1 MYLKQIEIIGFK
13 SFAKKTQIDL
23 TGNITAVVGPNG
35 SGKSNVAD
43 AVKWV
48 LGEQRVKHLR
58 GDKMEDVIFNGTLEK
73 RPLGFAQVSL
83 LIDNSSKILPIDYD
97 EVNITRRLFR
107 SGESQYYINKTLCR
121 HKDIVQL
128 FMDTGLGREGYSIIG
143 QGQVQEII
151 DGNPLSRRLLIE
163 EAVGIVKYKTKKLE
177 AERRLEKTQM
187 NLDRAEDIIS
197 ELQKR
202 IEPLRRQ
209 SEKAQKYLLMRDELK
224 ERELNIYAHRI
235 DEYTEELNKYSS
247 DKQIL
252 QNNFSELEES
262 FIVIE
267 NKTSYLKETISAC
280 ETKLSEINSKIYELS
295 SINENAKTQREI
307 SKVKFE
313 QNQVSINEL
322 DEEIIN
328 IQSNIDLLLC
338 QKEEIETSLS
348 ELNNQHSKLN
358 KLAEEQKAIVA
369 SSFEMQDN
377 FINRES
383 EYKNILYIS
392 SKFEENL
399 CENEEK
405 LSVIKTDL
413 HELSIDIDNT
423 KTQINLKQNDY
434 IKLKEQSNTYLKEKD
449 NYENAINETLQKIK
463 VKQSQLSMMKA
474 NEDDMQGYGYAVKK
488 ILQAGKN
495 GMPAGVCGVLAELID
510 VEDKYL
516 KAITAA
522 MGGAFRYVVV
532 SDENAAAE
540 CINLLN
546 RNKWG
551 RVTFMPISVIRP
563 SVFSSEEKNSFEG
576 KYEAA
581 AYELVKF
588 NPIYDGVVKHILGR
602 VIIAKDINQA
612 TQLAKATRHKF
623 KIVTLNGEVF
633 MPGGIVI
640 GGESKS
646 DNIAPLQR
654 KRRIDEIKKEIDLSQ
669 NEYDRLV
676 GKSSQNRS
684 LIAKTNEKIENL
696 QKAINELNIKN
707 ANISSEFNNLSNF
720 EKSILKQNED
730 ILQQLKLTAEKKE
743 KFLLLLNTDA
753 NIEEIKN
760 NYNIQTEKLN
770 IFNIDLV
777 KISENIKYTSDRLL
791 NINIEIDKNRN
802 QLEQN
807 KNKINYLNNESDDL
821 QNKMEQ
827 YQQGSDL
834 YETQKTEYKEN
845 YDNTLLE
852 KSTANEEFDKS
863 NAELIRLSK
872 EKSEIKD
879 VINSIDLKINN
890 IQLKTEHIAQS
901 IGEEYQIGIDDL
913 AEYKK
918 TIDAFG
924 EYAAKTDE
932 MKKTI
937 KSFGNINVGA
947 VEEYKEVTQR
957 YEFLTSQRDDLLEA
971 KKDIES
977 VIKDVE
983 RNMAVQF
990 KQQFYQIQEEF
1001 DKAFKKLFAGGAASL
1016 IILDEDD
1023 LLNTGI
1029 DISAQPP
1036 GKKLKNIS
1044 MLSGGEKAMTSIAL
1058 LFAILKIKPAPFCVL
1073 DEIDAALD
1081 DNNVSLFAKYIN
1093 EERKNNQ
1100 LIIITHKKRTMEVC
1114 DCLYGASMGNEGIT
1128 KIVSLKLTS

>member
-73 RPLGFAQVSL
+73 RPQGFAQVSL

-163 EAVGIVKYKTKKLE
+163 EAVGIVKYKTKKLD
-177 AERRLEKTQM
+177 AERKLEKTQM

-209 SEKAQKYLLMRDELK
+209 SEKAQKYLSIRDELK

-235 DEYTEELNKYSS
+235 DEYSEELDKYSF

-252 QNNFSELEES
+252 QNNYSELDES
-262 FIVIE
+262 FVNIE
-267 NKTSYLKETISAC
+267 NKTSCLKDTISAC
-280 ETKLSEINSKIYELS
+280 EARLSEINSQIYELS
-295 SINENAKTQREI
+295 SINENAKTQWEI
-307 SKVKFE
+307 SKVKHE
-313 QNQVSINEL
+313 QNNLSVNEL
-322 DEEIIN
+322 EKEIQN
-328 IQSNIDLLLC
+328 IQNNLDLLYA
-338 QKEEIETSLS
+338 QKEEIEVSLLSLNS
-348 ELNNQHSKLN
+348 EHAKLIEE
-358 KLAEEQKAIVA
+358 AEAQKTAVSA
-369 SSFEMQDN
+369 SFEMQDN

-383 EYKNILYIS
+383 EYKNILYIT

-399 CENEEK
+399 KENEEK
-405 LSVIKTDL
+405 LSVAKTDL
-413 HELSIDIDNT
+413 QKFSAESDT
-423 KTQINLKQNDY
+423 VKAQINLNQNDY
-434 IKLKEQSNTYLKEKD
+434 IKLKEQNNTYLREKE
-449 NYENAINETLQKIK
+449 NYEKTINETLQKIK
-463 VKQSQLSMMKA
+463 VMQSQLSMMKA

-488 ILQAGKN
+488 ILQAGKS
-495 GMPAGVCGVLAELID
+495 GAAGGICGVLAELID

-532 SDENAAAE
+532 NDENIASE

-546 RNKWG
+546 KNKWG
-551 RVTFMPISVIRP
+551 RVTFMPVSVIKP
-563 SVFSSEEKNSFEG
+563 SVFSAEEKKRFSD
-576 KYEAA
+576 KYEAV

-588 NPIYDGVVKHILGR
+588 DSVYDGIVKHILGR
-602 VIIAKDINQA
+602 VIIAKDISQA
-612 TQLAKATRHKF
+612 TQLAKATNHKY

-633 MPGGIVI
+633 MPGGLVI
-640 GGESKS
+640 GGESKA

-676 GKSSQNRS
+676 AKSAQNRS
-684 LIAKTNEKIENL
+684 LIAKTNEDTENL
-696 QKAINELNIKN
+696 QNIINELNIRN
-707 ANISSEFNNLSNF
+707 ANIHTEINNLSNF
-720 EKSILKQNED
+720 EKNILKQNED
-730 ILQQLKLTAEKKE
+730 ILQQLKITNEKKE
-743 KFLLLLNTDA
+743 KFSLLLNADI
-753 NIEEIKN
+753 NIDEIKN
-760 NYNIQTEKLN
+760 NHNIQAEKLN
-770 IFNIDLV
+770 NLNIDIV
-777 KISENIKYTSDRLL
+777 KISENIKYTSDRLF
-791 NINIEIDKNRN
+791 NTNNEIDKNRK

-807 KNKINYLNNESDDL
+807 KNKIDYLNNESNDL
-821 QNKMEQ
+821 NNKMTE
-827 YQQGSDL
+827 YQHDRDL
-834 YETQKTEYKEN
+834 YEAKKSEYKES
-845 YDNTLLE
+845 YDNILKE
-852 KSTANEEFDKS
+852 KNKANDEFDKS
-863 NAELIRLSK
+863 NTELIRLSK
-872 EKSEIKD
+872 EKSDLKD

-890 IQLKTEHIAQS
+890 IQLKTEHIAQN
-901 IGEEYQIGIDDL
+901 IGEEYQIGIEDL
-913 AEYKK
+913 GEYKK
-918 TIDAFG
+918 SIENFS

-947 VEEYKEVTQR
+947 LDEYKEVTER
-957 YEFLTSQRDDLLEA
+957 YEFLTSQRDDLLNA
-971 KKDIES
+971 KKDIEGI
-977 VIKDVE
+977 IKDVE
-983 RNMAVQF
+983 KNMAVQF
-990 KQQFYQIQEEF
+990 RQQFSQIQQEF
-1001 DKAFKKLFAGGAASL
+1001 DNSFKKLFGGGAASL

>member
-1 MYLKQIEIIGFK
+1 
-13 SFAKKTQIDL
+13 
-23 TGNITAVVGPNG
+23 
-35 SGKSNVAD
+35 
-43 AVKWV
+43 
-48 LGEQRVKHLR
+48 
-58 GDKMEDVIFNGTLEK
+58 MEDVYIQRHPEK

-151 DGNPLSRRLLIE
+151 DGNPQSRRLLIE
-163 EAVGIVKYKTKKLE
+163 EAVGIVKYKTKKIE
-177 AERRLEKTQM
+177 AERKLEKTQM

-202 IEPLRRQ
+202 IEPLKRQ
-209 SEKAQKYLLMRDELK
+209 SEKAKKYLSIRDELK
-224 ERELNIYAHRI
+224 ERELNIYAHKI
-235 DEYTEELNKYSS
+235 NEYTKELDKYYS
-247 DKQIL
+247 DKQTL
-252 QNNFSELEES
+252 ENNYSELDQS
-262 FIVIE
+262 FADIE
-267 NKTSYLKETISAC
+267 NKTSHLKDIISNC
-280 ETKLSEINSKIYELS
+280 EIRLSEINSKIYELS
-295 SINENAKTQREI
+295 SINDNAKTQWEI
-307 SKVKFE
+307 SKVKYE
-313 QNQVSINEL
+313 QNNLSINEL
-322 DEEIIN
+322 EKEIIN
-328 IQSNIDLLLC
+328 IQNNLSLLSA
-338 QKEEIETSLS
+338 QKEEIEVSLS
-348 ELNNQHSKLN
+348 ELNSEYEKSS
-358 KLAEEQKAIVA
+358 EQARAQKDVVA

-383 EYKNILYIS
+383 EYKNILYIT

-399 CENEEK
+399 KENEEK
-405 LSVIKTDL
+405 LSVIKSDL
-413 HELSIDIDNT
+413 QKFSADIDNV

-434 IKLKEQSNTYLKEKD
+434 IKLKEQNNTYLKEKE

-463 VKQSQLSMMKA
+463 VMQSQLSMMKA

-488 ILQAGKN
+488 ILQTGKSGAAAGI
-495 GMPAGVCGVLAELID
+495 CGVLAELID

-532 SDENAAAE
+532 NDENVASE

-546 RNKWG
+546 KNKWG
-551 RVTFMPISVIRP
+551 RVTFMPISVIKP
-563 SVFSSEEKNSFEG
+563 SAFSSDERRSFAG
-576 KYEAA
+576 NYEAA

-588 NPIYDGVVKHILGR
+588 NSIYDGIIKHILGR
-602 VIIAKDINQA
+602 VIIARDISQA
-612 TQLAKATRHKF
+612 TQLAKATNHKY

-633 MPGGIVI
+633 MPGGLVI

-654 KRRIDEIKKEIDLSQ
+654 KRRIDEIKKEIEASQ

-676 GKSSQNRS
+676 SKSAQNRS
-684 LIAKTNEKIENL
+684 LIVKTNEETENL
-696 QKAINELNIKN
+696 QKIINELNIKN
-707 ANISSEFNNLSNF
+707 ANICTEFNNLSNF
-720 EKSILKQNED
+720 DKSISKQNED
-730 ILQQLKLTAEKKE
+730 ILQQYKLTNERKE
-743 KFLLLLNTDA
+743 KFLLLLNTDT

-760 NYNIQTEKLN
+760 NYNIQAEKLN
-770 IFNIDLV
+770 KLNIDLV
-777 KISENIKYTSDRLL
+777 KITENIKYTSDKLL
-791 NINIEIDKNRN
+791 NINNDIDKNRN

-807 KNKINYLNNESDDL
+807 KNKTDFLNYESNDL
-821 QNKMEQ
+821 QNKMTE
-827 YQQGSDL
+827 YQHGSDL
-834 YETQKTEYKEN
+834 YETQRLEYKEI
-845 YDNTLLE
+845 YDNILKE
-852 KSTANEEFDKS
+852 KNEANDEFDKS
-863 NAELIRLSK
+863 NTELIRLSK
-872 EKSEIKD
+872 EKSDLKD

-890 IQLKTEHIAQS
+890 IQLKTEHIAQN
-901 IGEEYQIGIDDL
+901 IGEEYQIGIEDL

-918 TIDAFG
+918 PIENFS

-947 VEEYKEVTQR
+947 LDEYKEVTDR
-957 YEFLTSQRDDLLEA
+957 YEFLTSQRDDLLNA
-971 KKDIES
+971 KKDIEG

-983 RNMAVQF
+983 KNMAVQF
-990 KQQFYQIQEEF
+990 KQQFSQIQKEF
-1001 DKAFKKLFAGGAASL
+1001 DNSFKKLFGGGAASL

-1081 DNNVSLFAKYIN
+1081 DSNVSLFAKYIN

>member
-73 RPLGFAQVSL
+73 RPQGFAQVSL

-163 EAVGIVKYKTKKLE
+163 EAVGIVKYKTKKLD
-177 AERRLEKTQM
+177 AERKLEKTQM

-209 SEKAQKYLLMRDELK
+209 SEKAQKYLSIRDELK

-235 DEYTEELNKYSS
+235 DEYSEELDKYSS

-252 QNNFSELEES
+252 QNNYSELDES
-262 FIVIE
+262 FANIE
-267 NKTSYLKETISAC
+267 NKTSCLKDTISAC
-280 ETKLSEINSKIYELS
+280 EARLSEINSQIYELS
-295 SINENAKTQREI
+295 SINENAKTQWEI
-307 SKVKFE
+307 SKVKYE
-313 QNQVSINEL
+313 QNNLSVNEL
-322 DEEIIN
+322 EKEIEN
-328 IQSNIDLLLC
+328 IQNNLDLLYA
-338 QKEEIETSLS
+338 QKEEIEVSLLSLNS
-348 ELNNQHSKLN
+348 EHAKLIEE
-358 KLAEEQKAIVA
+358 AEAQKTAVSA
-369 SSFEMQDN
+369 SFEIQDN

-383 EYKNILYIS
+383 EYKNILYIT

-399 CENEEK
+399 KENEEK
-405 LSVIKTDL
+405 LSVAKTDL
-413 HELSIDIDNT
+413 QKLSAESDT
-423 KTQINLKQNDY
+423 VKAQINLKQNDY
-434 IKLKEQSNTYLKEKD
+434 IKLKEQNNTYLREKE
-449 NYENAINETLQKIK
+449 NYEKTINETLQKIK
-463 VKQSQLSMMKA
+463 VMQSQLSMMKA

-488 ILQAGKN
+488 ILQAGKS
-495 GMPAGVCGVLAELID
+495 GAAGGICGVLAELID

-532 SDENAAAE
+532 NDENIASD

-546 RNKWG
+546 KNKWG
-551 RVTFMPISVIRP
+551 RVTFMPVSVIKP
-563 SVFSSEEKNSFEG
+563 SAFSADEKKSFSD
-576 KYEAA
+576 KYEAVA
-581 AYELVKF
+581 CELVKF
-588 NPIYDGVVKHILGR
+588 DSVYDGIVKHILGR
-602 VIIAKDINQA
+602 VIIAKDISQA
-612 TQLAKATRHKF
+612 TQLAKATNHKY

-633 MPGGIVI
+633 MPGGLVI
-640 GGESKS
+640 GGESKA

-676 GKSSQNRS
+676 AKSAQNRS
-684 LIAKTNEKIENL
+684 FIAKTNEDTENL
-696 QKAINELNIKN
+696 QNIINELNIKN
-707 ANISSEFNNLSNF
+707 ANIHTELNNLSNF
-720 EKSILKQNED
+720 EKNILKQNED
-730 ILQQLKLTAEKKE
+730 ILQQLKITNEKKE
-743 KFLLLLNTDA
+743 KFSLLLNADI
-753 NIEEIKN
+753 NIDEIKN
-760 NYNIQTEKLN
+760 NHNIQAEKLN
-770 IFNIDLV
+770 NLNIDIV
-777 KISENIKYTSDRLL
+777 KISENIKYTSDRL
-791 NINIEIDKNRN
+791 INTNNEIDKNRR

-807 KNKINYLNNESDDL
+807 KNKIDYLNNESNDL
-821 QNKMEQ
+821 HNKMTE
-827 YQQGSDL
+827 YQHDRDL
-834 YETQKTEYKEN
+834 YDAKKSEYKES
-845 YDNTLLE
+845 YDNILKE
-852 KSTANEEFDKS
+852 KNKANDEFDKS
-863 NAELIRLSK
+863 NMELIRLSK

-890 IQLKTEHIAQS
+890 IQLKTEHIAQN
-901 IGEEYQIGIDDL
+901 IGEEYQIGIEDL
-913 AEYKK
+913 GEYKK
-918 TIDAFG
+918 SIENFS

-947 VEEYKEVTQR
+947 VDEYKEVTER
-957 YEFLTSQRDDLLEA
+957 YEFLTSQRDDLLNA
-971 KKDIES
+971 KKDIEGI
-977 VIKDVE
+977 IKDVE
-983 RNMAVQF
+983 KNMAVQF
-990 KQQFYQIQEEF
+990 RQQFSQIQQEF
-1001 DKAFKKLFAGGAASL
+1001 DNSFKKLFGGGAASL